1 MIYTVESATIV
12 LQRLT
17 FDMQRLHSMFTDIIS
32 GKFTPEHVREAMDMN
47 KLRNCEKYTHIQC
60 MTHLE
65 LSITL
70 MKNYISRTYRDENY
84 TRVMLFINKYILL
97 FKEIF
102 ITISRIYTGAPEIET
117 RQHITDIEAQ
127 HILCMLWY
135 TISIIIRQPLTIHY
149 KNTEQL
155 MDEMENEEE
164 FPCLPSSS
172 TTPKSP
178 QYASV
183 WHHKSTRDMIPVYM
197 KPSTP
202 LGVIQPMID
211 TEEFPS
217 LSSINQQN
225 KKLR

>member
-17 FDMQRLHSMFTDIIS
+17 FAMQRLHGMFTDIIS
-32 GKFTPEHVREAMDMN
+32 EKFTPEHEREAMDMN
-47 KLRNCEKYTHIQC
+47 KLRNCEQYTHIQC

-70 MKNYISRTYRDENY
+70 IKNYISRTYRDENY
-84 TRVMLFINKYILL
+84 TRVMLFINKHILL

-102 ITISRIYTGAPEIET
+102 ITISRIYTGAPEIKT
-117 RQHITDIEAQ
+117 RQEITDINAEN
-127 HILCMLWY
+127 ILCMLWY
-135 TISIIIRQPLTIHY
+135 TISTIIRQQLLTIHY
-149 KNTEQL
+149 KDTEQL

-183 WHHKSTRDMIPVYM
+183 WHYKSTRDMMPVYM
-197 KPSTP
+197 KPSTQ
-202 LGVIQPMID
+202 LGVIQPIID

-217 LSSINQQN
+217 LSSI
-225 KKLR
+225 K

>member
-17 FDMQRLHSMFTDIIS
+17 FAMQRLHSSFTDIIS
-32 GKFTPEHVREAMDMN
+32 GKFTSEHEQEAIDKN
-47 KLRNCEKYTHIQC
+47 KLRNSKQYTHIQC

-65 LSITL
+65 LSITF

-84 TRVMLFINKYILL
+84 TRVMLFINKHILL

-117 RQHITDIEAQ
+117 RQHITDIDAQ

-135 TISIIIRQPLTIHY
+135 TISTITRQPLTIHY
-149 KNTEQL
+149 KDTEQL

-172 TTPKSP
+172 KSP
-178 QYASV
+178 NNCQPYVSV
-183 WHHKSTRDMIPVYM
+183 WHRKATQGMM
-197 KPSTP
+197 PSTQ

>member
-1 MIYTVESATIV
+1 MIYTDESATNMMRHLTFN
-12 LQRLT
+12 LQRL
-17 FDMQRLHSMFTDIIS
+17 HGMFTDIIS
-32 GKFTPEHVREAMDMN
+32 RRFTPEHEQEAMDMN
-47 KLRNCEKYTHIQC
+47 KLRNCEQYTHNQC
-60 MTHLE
+60 ITNLE

-70 MKNYISRTYRDENY
+70 IKNYISRTYRDENY

-102 ITISRIYTGAPEIET
+102 ITISRIYIGTPEIDT
-117 RQHITDIEAQ
+117 RQHITDIDAK

-135 TISIIIRQPLTIHY
+135 TISTIIRQPLRIHY
-149 KNTEQL
+149 KDTDQL
-155 MDEMENEEE
+155 VDEMNNEE
-164 FPCLPSSS
+164 FPCVPSSS

-183 WHHKSTRDMIPVYM
+183 WHHKSTRYM
-197 KPSTP
+197 MPMYIKPSTQ
-202 LGVIQPMID
+202 LGVIQSMID